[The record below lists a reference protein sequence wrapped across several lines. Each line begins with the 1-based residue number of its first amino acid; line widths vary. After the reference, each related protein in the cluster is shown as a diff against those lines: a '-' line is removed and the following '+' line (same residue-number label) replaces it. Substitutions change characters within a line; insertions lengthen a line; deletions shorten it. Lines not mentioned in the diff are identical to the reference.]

1 MQVTVIGTGY
11 VGLVSGTCLAE
22 SGNRVLCVDLD
33 VDRVER
39 MKNGKVPIYEPGLE
53 GMVPRN
59 VEKGRLSFSTSLE
72 EGVRH
77 GDILFI
83 AVGTPSAEDGS
94 ADLSQVH
101 AVARDIGACMENFH
115 VVVVKSTVPVG
126 TTEMAGEIIKE
137 GLRERGLD
145 ESLVEMA
152 FCPEFLKEGSA
163 VDDFLKP
170 DRIIIG
176 AETEKARDMLE
187 DLFAPFSMRENRIM
201 HMAIKSAELTKY
213 ASNAMLATRISFM
226 NELARFA
233 DLAGADIEE
242 VRKGMGKDA
251 RIGPRFLYP
260 GIGYGGSCFP
270 KDVKAL
276 IHAGEEKGHNFQI
289 LNSVEEVNE
298 RQKCYL
304 LDLVAERL
312 GWDLDGKTFA
322 VWGLSFKPHTDDM
335 REAPSI
341 PIIKGLLERGARVC
355 AFDPVARENAAKVFG
370 SREGL
375 SYGKDPY
382 DILDG
387 ADALLLLTE
396 WPEFRSP
403 DFEKVKE
410 LLKEPLVFDGRN
422 QYDPKKMAEMGF
434 IYHGIGRGRA
444 VRQAQRT
451 GEEVLV

>member
-22 SGNRVLCVDLD
+22 SGNRVLCVDRD
-33 VDRVER
+33 AARVER
-39 MKNGKVPIYEPGLE
+39 MRNGEVPIYEPGLE

-59 VEKGRLSFSTSLE
+59 VEKGRLTFSTSLE
-72 EGVRH
+72 EGIRH
-77 GDILFI
+77 GRVLVI
-83 AVGTPSAEDGS
+83 AVGTPSSEDGS
-94 ADLSQVH
+94 ADLSQVK
-101 AVARDIGACMENFH
+101 AVARDIGACLDEFR
-115 VVVVKSTVPVG
+115 VVVIKSTVPVG
-126 TTEMAGEIIKE
+126 TTEMAGEVIRE
-137 GLRERGLD
+137 GLRARGLD

-176 AETEKARDMLE
+176 AGSPRAHDALE
-187 DLFAPFSMRENRIM
+187 DLFAPFTMRENRIM
-201 HMAIKSAELTKY
+201 HMSIRSAELTKY

-242 VRKGMGKDA
+242 VRQGMGKDA

-276 IHAGEEKGHNFQI
+276 IHAGEEQGYAFRVLQ
-289 LNSVEEVNE
+289 SVEDVNE
-298 RQKCYL
+298 AQKRYL
-304 LDLVAERL
+304 LDLLTDRY
-312 GWDLDGKTFA
+312 GSDLTGRSFA

-335 REAPSI
+335 REAPAI
-341 PIIKGLLERGARVC
+341 PIVKGLLERGAAVH
-355 AFDPVARENAAKVFG
+355 AYDPVAMENAARIFG
-370 SREGL
+370 DREGL
-375 SYGKDPY
+375 VYGEDPY
-382 DILDG
+382 DVLDG

-396 WPEFRSP
+396 WPQFRSP
-403 DFEKVKE
+403 DFEKVQE
-410 LLKEPLVFDGRN
+410 LLKEPIIFDGRN
-422 QYDPKKMAEMGF
+422 QYDPRRMADRGF
-434 IYHGIGRGRA
+434 TCHGIGRGAAAQA
-444 VRQAQRT
+444 VPEA
-451 GEEVLV
+451 GEITA